1 MQNSKRNSNGNAP
14 ENLNDNMFFGL
25 QLDDEQKHFRDC
37 IWDKDNIITICNAR
51 SGTGKSTIA
60 IATGILLV
68 EYGRYDGIV
77 YIVSPT
83 MEQKQGFIPGDPNDK
98 NFPYRQPLDDALLTL
113 GYNPDQI
120 IKGDN
125 IQAIKEGK
133 AYIEFMS
140 HTYLRGCNL
149 EHKVVILDEIQN
161 AYFDETKKMLTRI
174 HDTSKVVVIGHL
186 GQMDIIKHPERSG
199 FKSYIHAFEK
209 IKDDPRVAVCHLTK
223 NYRGW
228 LSNFCDDVEFE
239 E

>member
-1 MQNSKRNSNGNAP
+1 MQNSKRNSNSAP
-14 ENLNDNMFFGL
+14 DNLNDHMFFGM
-25 QLDDEQKHFRDC
+25 QLDDDQKHYRDC
-37 IWDKDNIITICNAR
+37 IWDKDNIITICNAK
-51 SGTGKSTIA
+51 SGSGKSTIA
-60 IATGILLV
+60 IATAILLV

-98 NFPYRQPLDDALLTL
+98 NLPYRQPLDDALLTL

-149 EHKVVILDEIQN
+149 EHKVVIIEEAQN
-161 AYFDETKKMLTRI
+161 YYFSELRKTLTRI
-174 HDTSKVVVIGHL
+174 HDNCKAIMIGEVIQCDL
-186 GQMDIIKHPERSG
+186 FKRPYNSG
-199 FKSYIHAFEK
+199 FNIYIKEFEK
-209 IKDDPRVAVCHLTK
+209 IKDDPRVAICQLTK

-228 LSNFCDDVEFE
+228 LSNFCDSVQFE
-239 E
+239 EK